1 MTRDTDGIHQYMQ
14 DMRYYI
20 KLGPTYIA
28 GGRERYNKHSWC
40 GTNKMLMTV
49 IGNSNEAINYRVGR

>member
-1 MTRDTDGIHQYMQ
+1 MTRDIDGIHQYMQ

-40 GTNKMLMTV
+40 EQIMLMTV
-49 IGNSNEAINYRVGR
+49 IGNINEAIKLGVGR